1 MIKYVKASYSGE
13 STMYRGCSIID
24 MGDSYVCTNKFGT
37 TIGQAKSEYDCEDII
52 DTYLNNSEAKSETDV
67 EQDFMRL
74 ADAVRECLDYFHY
87 HNKNLNQKQDNAL
100 YELELA
106 YDAVRNR

>member
-1 MIKYVKASYSGE
+1 MIKYVKASYDEEISK
-13 STMYRGCSIID
+13 YRGCSIIHT
-24 MGDSYVCTNKFGT
+24 GNTYVCNNKFGT
-37 TIGQAKSEYDCEDII
+37 TIGQADTADDCYDII
-52 DTYLNNSEAKSETDV
+52 DSYLNNSDAKSETDV

-100 YELELA
+100 YELELVYSA
-106 YDAVRNR
+106 IKNR